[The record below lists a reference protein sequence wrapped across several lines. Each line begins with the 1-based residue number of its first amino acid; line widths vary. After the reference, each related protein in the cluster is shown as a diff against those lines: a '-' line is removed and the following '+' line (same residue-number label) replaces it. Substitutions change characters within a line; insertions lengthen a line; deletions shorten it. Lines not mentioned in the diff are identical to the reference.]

1 MEYKKC
7 NKCGIILPTDE
18 FYKNKGSKSGLQ
30 TYCKQCHKHY
40 LKNYYK
46 NNRETMLSQIIKHN
60 KVKRDALDNS
70 YVIKNGNL
78 DKNSPQE
85 LIDIVSTRI
94 KIKRIKRL
102 IRNEREKRKI
112 TAQ

>member
-7 NKCGIILPTDE
+7 PKCGIILSTDE
-18 FYKNKGSKSGLQ
+18 FSKDKGSKSGLQ
-30 TYCKQCHKHY
+30 ALCKQCYKHY

-46 NNRETMLSQIIKHN
+46 NNRATMLPQMIKHN

-70 YVIKNGNL
+70 YVIRNGNL
-78 DKNSPQE
+78 NKNSPQE
-85 LIDIVSTRI
+85 LIDIVKTRI

-102 IRNEREKRKI
+102 INNEREKRKI
-112 TAQ
+112 TA

>member
-7 NKCGIILPTDE
+7 PKCGIILSTEE
-18 FYKNKGSKSGLQ
+18 FSKDKGSKSGLQ
-30 TYCKQCHKHY
+30 ALCKQCYKHY

-46 NNRETMLSQIIKHN
+46 NNREAMLSQMIKHN

-70 YVIKNGNL
+70 YVIRNGNL

-102 IRNEREKRKI
+102 IRNEKEKREI
-112 TAQ
+112 TV

>member
-7 NKCGIILPTDE
+7 PKCGIILSTDE
-18 FYKNKGSKSGLQ
+18 FSKDKGSKSGLQ
-30 TYCKQCHKHY
+30 ALCKQCYKHY
-40 LKNYYK
+40 LKKYYK
-46 NNRETMLSQIIKHN
+46 NNRETMLTQMIKHG

-70 YVIKNGNL
+70 YVIRNGNL

-94 KIKRIKRL
+94 KIKRIKKL
-102 IRNEREKRKI
+102 IRNEREKREI
-112 TAQ
+112 TV